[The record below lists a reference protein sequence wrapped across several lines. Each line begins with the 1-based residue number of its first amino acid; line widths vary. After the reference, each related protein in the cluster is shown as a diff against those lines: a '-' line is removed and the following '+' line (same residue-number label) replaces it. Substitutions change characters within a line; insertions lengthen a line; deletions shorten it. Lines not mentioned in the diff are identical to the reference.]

1 MGDLAADTTPEPTGP
16 ATFGCDLSPD
26 WEIWGPNGGYL
37 AAVAM
42 RAAGVASGRDRP
54 ASINTH
60 FVGAGRSAPV
70 DITVEVNRETRV
82 ATSVTARITQEGR
95 PLLVA
100 TVWGVD
106 ADLDGL
112 EHHTSLGPHDIAPPD
127 GLAST
132 TELMAGE
139 EQIGRHAFWDNIEQR
154 PLDWISDWEHREA
167 SEPTTRVWV
176 RFVPT
181 ATFADLWV
189 DACRSLIL
197 IDLDS
202 WPSATRAHLGDLEHF
217 APTIEL
223 TARFI
228 GSTLNEPWLL
238 SEASAP
244 VATGGLVAGTGRI
257 WTADRQLVAIG
268 GSTLLCRPAVR
279 RPDR

>member
-1 MGDLAADTTPEPTGP
+1 MGDLAVDTTVEATGP
-16 ATFGCDLSPD
+16 STFACDLSPD

-37 AAVAM
+37 ASVAL
-42 RAAGVASGRDRP
+42 RAAGAVSGRARP
-54 ASINTH
+54 ASINAH
-60 FVGAGRSAPV
+60 FVGVGRSAPV
-70 DITVEVNRETRV
+70 EISVEVNRETKV

-112 EHHTSLGPHDIAPPD
+112 EHHTDLAPDDAPDPESLPN
-127 GLAST
+127 T
-132 TELMAGE
+132 TELLRDQEGPP
-139 EQIGRHAFWDNIEQR
+139 RHGFWENIEQR
-154 PLDWISDWEHREA
+154 PIDWVDDWEHREA
-167 SEPTTRVWV
+167 SEPATRAWV
-176 RFVPT
+176 CFVPT
-181 ATFADLWV
+181 STFADAWV

-202 WPSATRAHLGDLEHF
+202 WPSAVRAHLGELDHF
-217 APTIEL
+217 APTIEV

-228 GSTLNEPWLL
+228 GSTANEPWLL

-244 VATGGLVAGTGRI
+244 VATGGLVAGVGQI
-257 WTADRQLVAIG
+257 WTRGRRLVALG
-268 GSTLLCRPAVR
+268 GSTLLCRPAHR

>member
-1 MGDLAADTTPEPTGP
+1 MGDLAVDTAVEAIGP
-16 ATFGCDLSPD
+16 STYARDLSAD

-37 AAVAM
+37 ASVAL
-42 RAAGVASGRDRP
+42 RAAGLASGRARP
-54 ASINTH
+54 ASINAH

-70 DITVEVNRETRV
+70 EIDVDVNRETRV
-82 ATSVTARITQEGR
+82 ATSVTARISQEGR

-106 ADLDGL
+106 GDLDGL
-112 EHHTSLGPHDIAPPD
+112 EHHTTLGPHDVPD
-127 GLAST
+127 PDSLASV
-132 TELMAGE
+132 TELLGEDAGPP
-139 EQIGRHAFWDNIEQR
+139 RHPFWENIEQR
-154 PLDWISDWEHREA
+154 PTEWIDDWENRTA
-167 SEPTTRVWV
+167 GEPATRAWV

-181 ATFADLWV
+181 ATFSDPWV

-202 WPSATRAHLGDLEHF
+202 WPSACRAHLGDLEHF
-217 APTIEL
+217 APTIEV

-228 GSTLNEPWLL
+228 GSTADEPWLL

-244 VATGGLVAGTGRI
+244 VATGGLIAGTGQI
-257 WTADRQLVAIG
+257 WTRDRQLVALG
-268 GSTLLCRPAVR
+268 GSTLLCRPAAR